1 MRYAQLT
8 KEQFEELN
16 EEFALFL
23 ATQKIDISEWEE
35 IKKNKPEIADEELN
49 LFSDLVWEKVLGKSK
64 YLEHFSKETI
74 NLFKC
79 NDNEMLRI
87 VVKSNK
93 DNFDFTKSD
102 NFEWFI
108 DNSQDKSIEYFRGV
122 KKYSKERNDEIFDL
136 IQQGSVVGDGE
147 LYEAIFKIITNK
159 A

>member
-1 MRYAQLT
+1 MRYAQLS

-23 ATQKIDISEWEE
+23 ATQKIDVTEWER

-64 YLEHFSKETI
+64 YLEHFSENTI

-79 NDNEMLRI
+79 KDQEILRI
-87 VVKSNK
+87 VVKSKK
-93 DNFDFTKSD
+93 DNFDFTDKD
-102 NFEWFI
+102 NFDWFL
-108 DNSQDKSIEYFRGV
+108 DNSQDDSIEFFRGR

-136 IQQGSVVGDGE
+136 IQQGSVVGDGD
-147 LYEAIFKIITNK
+147 LYEAILKIISQ
-159 A
+159 

>member
-35 IKKNKPEIADEELN
+35 IKNDKPEMADEELN

-64 YLEHFSKETI
+64 YLEHFSKDTI

-79 NDNEMLRI
+79 DAHEILRI
-87 VVKSNK
+87 VVKSVK
-93 DNFDFTKSD
+93 DDFDFTNKD
-102 NFEWFI
+102 NFEWFL
-108 DNSQDKSIEYFRGV
+108 DNSQDDSIEYFRGE
-122 KKYSKERNDEIFDL
+122 KKYTKERNDEIFDL
-136 IQQGSVVGDGE
+136 IQQGSVVCNGD
-147 LYEAIFKIITNK
+147 LYNAILKIISQ
-159 A
+159 